1 MITENLQEEGR
12 GTYTCM
18 YIGTLFVCDPR
29 RIYTY
34 RKRAGVREGGSVL

>member
-1 MITENLQEEGR
+1 M
-12 GTYTCM
+12 YM

-34 RKRAGVREGGSVL
+34 SKHAGVREGGSDMSSIIVQ